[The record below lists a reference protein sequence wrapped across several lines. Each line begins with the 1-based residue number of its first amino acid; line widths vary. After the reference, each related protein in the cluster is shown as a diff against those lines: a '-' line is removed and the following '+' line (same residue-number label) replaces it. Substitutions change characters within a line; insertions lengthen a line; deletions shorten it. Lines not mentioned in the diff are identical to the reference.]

1 MLRKKTLRVVGLWV
15 VCIAA
20 LSLWIGSSHATEI
33 TGKTTEQP
41 EAQCV
46 GVVINEYMSAR
57 QRVITDVDGDHED
70 WIELYN
76 CSDKDIDL
84 TDWYLSDRYDRPK
97 QWQFPPATIP
107 AKGFLTL
114 WASGKDRA
122 DGDELHTN
130 FRIDAAGEPL
140 LLSNADGELVDEI
153 LPIAVNAHET
163 VGRYP
168 DGVGDIA
175 ILAEPSPGA
184 SNTEPIAAAFID
196 APEFSHES
204 GFYDKEFT
212 LKLSHPD
219 ENVIIYYTLD
229 GSEPDPDNLDGST
242 YRYKNSYQQPP
253 KEKGQKIEISQ
264 DFLYN
269 EYKTHQYNEPIEI
282 KDRTY
287 EPDRISQI
295 STTFDENPDYFPKPE
310 EAEHWV
316 NDVINQTNR
325 GIKELNRFGH
335 RINRLGN
342 RAIRKYYKVTT
353 GEVRPLGD
361 RQFVVKVPEIGYKLR
376 GQKYTF
382 KGTPVRAIAIKE
394 NEQRRTM
401 SPIATN
407 TYFIGD
413 REEFSLPIVA
423 ITVPEKELFDYDE
436 GVFVAGRSHDEWVE
450 EVGDPDKSP
459 YARNVN
465 WKERMDILGALEV
478 FKDKGRSYE
487 LSSPRFR
494 VHGNASRATN
504 LKSFRIYPEDENKGR
519 GLDFDFFE
527 DGKKPGK
534 GRVILRN
541 SGNQVHDYRKTYLAD
556 AYRQVLT
563 QGLAF
568 GSQRYKPYIVFVN
581 GEYNGILNAR
591 DRLDKFYLDNM
602 YQTGVDNIDLLKRRQ
617 IVQHGTDQKW
627 NKFLNYLE
635 SPENS
640 GHYFSEVTN
649 MFDINSFAD
658 YYAAQIFYGNR
669 DWPGNNIRY
678 WRYQSELNEGAEN
691 STSSTAKDGRWRW
704 IMYDT
709 DASSNDVYANTLAY
723 AASPEP
729 TTNYNPKWSTFVLRS
744 LFKNELIKQY
754 FIIRFADLLNSQF
767 LPDRTLNILNELGEN
782 IKNEMPNHIK
792 RWATHKNIADW
803 NKQVNKLAKFM
814 EKRPVI
820 QRQHLQEFFE
830 LGDLYTLSLH
840 LLVQGEDGHTEP
852 ANKAAVI
859 KLNTLTL
866 GVSDDELEKPVAA
879 SARATNME
887 KYLALP
893 WSGEY
898 FAGMPIKLSAEPR
911 PGYRFSHWVGR
922 GVPEDQKYN
931 SEIELVPDADTSI
944 TAVMKIN

>member
-76 CSDKDIDL
+76 CGDKDIDL

-196 APEFSHES
+196 APEYSHES

-212 LKLSHPD
+212 LKLSHQD

-253 KEKGQKIEISQ
+253 KEEGQKVEISQ

-269 EYKTHQYNEPIEI
+269 EYKTHQYDKPIEI

-295 STTFDENPDYFPKPE
+295 STTFDENPDYFPEPE
-310 EAEHWV
+310 EADHWI
-316 NDVINQTNR
+316 NDAINQTNR
-325 GIKELNRFGH
+325 GIKELNRFG
-335 RINRLGN
+335 RRLNKLGN
-342 RAIRKYYKVTT
+342 RAIRKYYKITT

-361 RQFVVKVPEIGYKLR
+361 RQFIAKAPEIGDRLRKL
-376 GQKYTF
+376 KYTF
-382 KGTPVRAIAIKE
+382 KGTPVRAVAVKE
-394 NEQRRTM
+394 NEHRRTI

-436 GVFVAGRSHDEWVE
+436 GIFVAGVDYDKFLLKGKDVE
-450 EVGDPDKSP
+450 GAKHHRP
-459 YARNVN
+459 AN
-465 WKERMDILGALEV
+465 WKRRST
-478 FKDKGRSYE
+478 DKLPS
-487 LSSPRFR
+487 
-494 VHGNASRATN
+494 
-504 LKSFRIYPEDENKGR
+504 
-519 GLDFDFFE
+519 
-527 DGKKPGK
+527 
-534 GRVILRN
+534 
-541 SGNQVHDYRKTYLAD
+541 
-556 AYRQVLT
+556 
-563 QGLAF
+563 
-568 GSQRYKPYIVFVN
+568 
-581 GEYNGILNAR
+581 
-591 DRLDKFYLDNM
+591 
-602 YQTGVDNIDLLKRRQ
+602 NIE
-617 IVQHGTDQKW
+617 I
-627 NKFLNYLE
+627 
-635 SPENS
+635 
-640 GHYFSEVTN
+640 
-649 MFDINSFAD
+649 
-658 YYAAQIFYGNR
+658 
-669 DWPGNNIRY
+669 
-678 WRYQSELNEGAEN
+678 
-691 STSSTAKDGRWRW
+691 
-704 IMYDT
+704 
-709 DASSNDVYANTLAY
+709 
-723 AASPEP
+723 
-729 TTNYNPKWSTFVLRS
+729 
-744 LFKNELIKQY
+744 
-754 FIIRFADLLNSQF
+754 
-767 LPDRTLNILNELGEN
+767 
-782 IKNEMPNHIK
+782 
-792 RWATHKNIADW
+792 
-803 NKQVNKLAKFM
+803 
-814 EKRPVI
+814 
-820 QRQHLQEFFE
+820 
-830 LGDLYTLSLH
+830 
-840 LLVQGEDGHTEP
+840 
-852 ANKAAVI
+852 
-859 KLNTLTL
+859 
-866 GVSDDELEKPVAA
+866 
-879 SARATNME
+879 
-887 KYLALP
+887 
-893 WSGEY
+893 
-898 FAGMPIKLSAEPR
+898 
-911 PGYRFSHWVGR
+911 
-922 GVPEDQKYN
+922 YN
-931 SEIELVPDADTSI
+931 SLGHQAIVNESI
-944 TAVMKIN
+944 LTNIHG